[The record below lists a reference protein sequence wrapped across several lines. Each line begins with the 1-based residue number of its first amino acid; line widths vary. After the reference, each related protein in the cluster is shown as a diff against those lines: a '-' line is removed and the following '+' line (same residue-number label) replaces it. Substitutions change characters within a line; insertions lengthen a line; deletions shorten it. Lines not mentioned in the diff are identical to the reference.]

1 MWKSGQFW
9 RNLQRTAH
17 THRTPD
23 SERAAATA
31 RADLVRI
38 VQAYCGEYT
47 PNFWDVLQGGAV
59 ASLFDV
65 CGAVGKTA
73 WLRVNFKRGAGPVP
87 AVFRV
92 DAWCGKRLSIVCC
105 AMFILKTMILP
116 RQARDKHK
124 KKLTERAFSVRRT
137 ERVMQNGRRVR
148 RHMELTDG
156 ATGTIL
162 STAEGDFVVDSIPK
176 LPQGAAQDVDPEDV
190 AAVMGCA
197 KRLFLRHF
205 MY

>member
-1 MWKSGQFW
+1 
-9 RNLQRTAH
+9 
-17 THRTPD
+17 
-23 SERAAATA
+23 
-31 RADLVRI
+31 
-38 VQAYCGEYT
+38 
-47 PNFWDVLQGGAV
+47 
-59 ASLFDV
+59 
-65 CGAVGKTA
+65 
-73 WLRVNFKRGAGPVP
+73 
-87 AVFRV
+87 
-92 DAWCGKRLSIVCC
+92 
-105 AMFILKTMILP
+105 MFILKTMILP